1 MQVHGETQMVIS
13 AVQIVVELSQ
23 FSLAAVHN
31 DKNVINKAFVD
42 KDVFL
47 KRVWL
52 WVTLRGVGKG
62 NTSRN
67 SGPSE

>member
-42 KDVFL
+42 
-47 KRVWL
+47 
-52 WVTLRGVGKG
+52 
-62 NTSRN
+62 
-67 SGPSE
+67 